1 METTGKRIYFNN
13 LDILRFMAAYM
24 VVLLHAFYGWK
35 THFKGIKALNGF
47 AADSQALIE
56 RVFANFSIGVDV
68 FFLISGFLLT
78 YLLLAERE
86 KNGKVDVLRFYIR
99 RAFRI
104 WPLYFFMLLLGPLLT
119 YFFKEQ
125 EPGYLYHFF
134 FAGNFDLI
142 KNGTKSIA
150 TDHLWSICIEEHYYL
165 ICPLLIGFVPLKRLP
180 ETMLFICFLSF
191 IFRANVSL
199 QNPDVSN
206 IIYLHTLSR
215 IDVLAIGSLFGY
227 LFYNKKLVF
236 NHSLPTRLMIYATF
250 LVLFVNVNYGQDDN
264 FFYATFKKYVFVFA
278 LAYWMGNFLFHP
290 KALFAV
296 KKTNIFHSLGK
307 VTYGLYMFNP
317 VVIYLILKAFS
328 AYQTE
333 SFLFFVALFHVLL
346 AGICFLSYRFFE
358 MPFLKLKEKYAVIKS
373 GGLGATEPEAV
384 EVPAAVEEPTPVEE
398 PPTVAL
404 SAQTEPVLEVTSLEV
419 DSLEPEVV
427 PEPVLIPK
435 SKG

>member
-13 LDILRFMAAYM
+13 LDILRFLAAYM

-35 THFKGIKALNGF
+35 THFNGVKVLNGL
-47 AADSQALIE
+47 AADSIALIE
-56 RVFANFSIGVDV
+56 RVFENFTIGVDI

-86 KNGKVDVLRFYIR
+86 KTGKVDVLRFYIR
-99 RAFRI
+99 RSFRI
-104 WPLYFFMLLLGPLLT
+104 WPLYFLMVLIGPVVT

-134 FAGNFDLI
+134 FAGNFDLL

-165 ICPLLIGFVPLKRLP
+165 ICPLLIGFVPLRRLP

-191 IFRANVSL
+191 IFRAYVSL
-199 QNPDVSN
+199 NYPDVSN
-206 IIYLHTLSR
+206 IIYAHTLSR

-227 LFYNKKLVF
+227 LFYFKKLTF
-236 NHSLPTRLMIYATF
+236 NHSLATRLIFYASF
-250 LVLFVNVNYGQDDN
+250 LILFVNVHYTQADN
-264 FFYATFKKYVFVFA
+264 FFYATVKKYVFVFA

-290 KALFAV
+290 KALLAI
-296 KKTNIFHSLGK
+296 KKKNLFHSFGK

-317 VVIYLILKAFS
+317 VIIYLILKAFS

-333 SFLFFVALFHVLL
+333 NFLLYIIAFHALL
-346 AGICFLSYRFFE
+346 AGICFLSYRYFE
-358 MPFLKLKEKYAVIKS
+358 MPFLRLKEKYAVVKS
-373 GGLGATEPEAV
+373 GGVVSPESIQ
-384 EVPAAVEEPTPVEE
+384 VEE
-398 PPTVAL
+398 
-404 SAQTEPVLEVTSLEV
+404 SAGKELA
-419 DSLEPEVV
+419 
-427 PEPVLIPK
+427 EPVLIQK
-435 SKG
+435 SE